1 MADNVA
7 MNTQRFEPA
16 MSEALHLAR
25 QAATAGEV
33 PVGAVVLDGDLAVIG
48 RGVNSREADGDPLGH
63 AEVAAMRDAARVRGS
78 WRLDDCTLVV
88 TLEPCTMC
96 AGAAMQA
103 RMARVVFGAHDA
115 KAGAVGSLWDVVRD
129 PRLPHRAEV
138 YAGVMGDECAAVLRD
153 FFTSHRGS

>member
-48 RGVNSREADGDPLGH
+48 RGVNSREADGDPLD
-63 AEVAAMRDAARVRGS
+63 RKS
-78 WRLDDCTLVV
+78 TRLNSSHTDIS
-88 TLEPCTMC
+88 
-96 AGAAMQA
+96 
-103 RMARVVFGAHDA
+103 RMPSSA
-115 KAGAVGSLWDVVRD
+115 
-129 PRLPHRAEV
+129 
-138 YAGVMGDECAAVLRD
+138 
-153 FFTSHRGS
+153 